1 MLQACVRTAACV
13 FLLSFHAP
21 QRRPLPHRHLSLPPR
36 SSPLSVAAVRSSC
49 SHHRHCGHRSR
60 CHCSPLQ
67 RAGLVVGDIFK
78 IVRALRG
85 FHSDGGGGG
94 GASSQPQGKAARGS
108 RNQPTMR
115 CGLIVYS
122 TTVLIV
128 TLTILSFYLPAMI
141 YHVRS
146 TNHRM
151 TRSTTYSTTLHGH
164 YSLPAAL
171 GGLPAGGAM
180 PAPRGPSG
188 ALGRGPPRGSR
199 GGCARPARDGR
210 RRARDDGDCEPAA
223 ALHDAVGDAAEMQ
236 PRCSRDAAEMQPLPF
251 TPRRGGRSLIEGLC
265 LVLAWIPP
273 KSCSEPSPQARRLD
287 HGARAA
293 QQADVRRC
301 LGRVHTGPSHSHTA
315 AAGTRRCTTTRLG
328 GAPSSCRR
336 GTSRR
341 LWPLASGL

>member
-1 MLQACVRTAACV
+1 
-13 FLLSFHAP
+13 
-21 QRRPLPHRHLSLPPR
+21 
-36 SSPLSVAAVRSSC
+36 
-49 SHHRHCGHRSR
+49 
-60 CHCSPLQ
+60 
-67 RAGLVVGDIFK
+67 VVGDIFK

-188 ALGRGPPRGSR
+188 VLGREPPRGSR

-236 PRCSRDAAEMQPLPF
+236 PRCSRDAAEMQPRCSRDAAEMQPLPF

-265 LVLAWIPP
+265 LVLA
-273 KSCSEPSPQARRLD
+273 
-287 HGARAA
+287 
-293 QQADVRRC
+293 
-301 LGRVHTGPSHSHTA
+301 
-315 AAGTRRCTTTRLG
+315 
-328 GAPSSCRR
+328 
-336 GTSRR
+336 
-341 LWPLASGL
+341 